1 MAFISTS
8 LYHRDMTVR
17 ADDGGYV
24 YIELGL
30 TSHIGFPFTEIDAL
44 IDNLYEQKQRA
55 IAITSPV
62 KIQKLLDDSEAKLKA
77 AERNAA
83 MAEAAQ

>member
-1 MAFISTS
+1 MAFMTTS
-8 LYHRDMTVR
+8 LYHRDITVR

-62 KIQKLLDDSEAKLKA
+62 KIQKLLDESEAKLKA
-77 AERNAA
+77 ETQQ
-83 MAEAAQ
+83 AEAAE